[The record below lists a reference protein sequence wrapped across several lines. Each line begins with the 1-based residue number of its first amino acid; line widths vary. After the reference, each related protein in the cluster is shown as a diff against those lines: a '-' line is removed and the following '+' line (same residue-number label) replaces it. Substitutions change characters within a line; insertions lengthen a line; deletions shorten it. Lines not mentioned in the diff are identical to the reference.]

1 MTKKHKLTKREKAKL
16 KERTPTEDYEQVGL
30 QEAPH
35 LQDSKQNHFE
45 NAKGRI
51 PNRNFFNRQPSSSL

>member
-16 KERTPTEDYEQVGL
+16 KERTPTEDYEQLGL

-35 LQDSKQNHFE
+35 LQD
-45 NAKGRI
+45 
-51 PNRNFFNRQPSSSL
+51 